1 MNRTMT
7 KKATNPDLASLNL
20 KATPAEE
27 LDTPIYMARNV
38 ATNAQ
43 VHASVAMQPWMKHVY
58 GDIALNELVAKLHTQ
73 TDAMQGGD
81 MQDIEAMLF
90 NQALTLQT
98 MFTALSRRAALN
110 AGEYMGATD
119 TYMKLVF
126 KAQAQFRSTL
136 EALAEIKQPRL
147 ATFVRQANI
156 AHTRQVNHG
165 LSETTTRTRARDFR
179 RSAKRTIHRRKGN
192 SWQPDGHPKQGSG
205 KPQRFRN
212 GNRGHNRP
220 NLNHLKANQWPLET
234 PSTAGNEPRCAR

>member
-27 LDTPIYMARNV
+27 LDTPIYLARNV

-119 TYMKLVF
+119 TYMKLAF
-126 KAQAQFRSTL
+126 KAQAQCRSTL
-136 EALAEIKQPRL
+136 ETLSEIKNPRP

-156 AHTRQVNHG
+156 AHTQQVNNG
-165 LSETTTRTRARDFR
+165 TLETTTRTRAHAGDISGNQPNERLTDEKATHDTPMDT
-179 RSAKRTIHRRKGN
+179 RSKAAASRSDSGMETVDRIDRT
-192 SWQPDGHPKQGSG
+192 
-205 KPQRFRN
+205 
-212 GNRGHNRP
+212 
-220 NLNHLKANQWPLET
+220 
-234 PSTAGNEPRCAR
+234 

>member
-1 MNRTMT
+1 MT
-7 KKATNPDLASLNL
+7 KKATNPGLASLNL
-20 KATPAEE
+20 KVTNIAENDAPVN
-27 LDTPIYMARNV
+27 LARNV
-38 ATNAQ
+38 ASNAQ

-58 GDIALNELVAKLHTQ
+58 GDIDLNELIAKLQIQ
-73 TDAMQGGD
+73 TAAMKGGD
-81 MQDIEAMLF
+81 MGDIEAMLF

-165 LSETTTRTRARDFR
+165 LSETTTRTRAPAREISGDQPNELFTDER
-179 RSAKRTIHRRKGN
+179 ATHGNPMDTRSKAAASRNDSGMETVDTIDRT
-192 SWQPDGHPKQGSG
+192 
-205 KPQRFRN
+205 
-212 GNRGHNRP
+212 
-220 NLNHLKANQWPLET
+220 
-234 PSTAGNEPRCAR
+234 